1 MEAIRAA
8 PRAHETWRKHRL
20 RQEAWKERNRER
32 YLNQKRL
39 CACRP
44 AYLALRRERYRV
56 RSSIERLGLSAITN
70 TNIYDNTTTNE
81 NSDRTEHA

>member
-1 MEAIRAA
+1 MDAK
-8 PRAHETWRKHRL
+8 WQKHRL

-56 RSSIERLGLSAITN
+56 RSSIERLSLSAIAN
-70 TNIYDNTTTNE
+70 NVYDNTTKDE
-81 NSDRTEHA
+81 ISDRSEHP